1 MGVRPSWQYS
11 AIMADALPRIM
22 RVMRT
27 SPRLVPEL
35 VVSDLANSL
44 SFYRGLLGF
53 RTAYERQERRFAY
66 LEKEGAELMLQQPVG
81 RSFVNGDLAQP
92 YGRGINLQI
101 EVSDI
106 AALVAS
112 VRAAGFPLFLE
123 LEDRWYRKDDVEVG
137 NRQFVI
143 ADPDGYLLRF
153 LQDLGSRPAGEVTS
167 DLEP

>member
-1 MGVRPSWQYS
+1 MRFMRP
-11 AIMADALPRIM
+11 
-22 RVMRT
+22 

-35 VVSDLANSL
+35 VVTDLARSL
-44 SFYRGLLGF
+44 SFYLGVLGF
-53 RTAYERQERRFAY
+53 GVAYERPERRFAY
-66 LEKEGAELMLQQPVG
+66 LEREGAELMLQQPVG
-81 RSFVNGDLAQP
+81 RSFVNGALAPP

-112 VRAAGFPLFLE
+112 VHAAAVPLFLD
-123 LEDRWYRKDDVEVG
+123 LEDRCYRKGEIEVG

-153 LQDLGSRPAGEVTS
+153 FQDLGVRSAGEVAT